1 MENQTPKNN
10 LKKLRIEKGYSQKKF
25 YEKIIREKLGLDI
38 TLRTYQN
45 WENQSNEIKSKPAL
59 LLAEYFKIEIGE
71 LLGYEDNFIETVT
84 ELSQKDG
91 SEEAFFKAF
100 RAYYEL
106 KIADGRE
113 NLLTL
118 KDEDFLNKYREEIL
132 KNLIPNIKK
141 LSKQE
146 IEKYLS
152 DEKLL
157 NEAKQ
162 KLNDFLFTIGTL
174 NPQETQLL
182 VDFISLSPKDKQ
194 IVLNLLKS
202 LSDK

>member
-1 MENQTPKNN
+1 MNRLKELRQEKKLSQKEIAETLGFSLRSFQRMENGESQIKP
-10 LKKLRIEKGYSQKKF
+10 EKAQ
-25 YEKIIREKLGLDI
+25 
-38 TLRTYQN
+38 
-45 WENQSNEIKSKPAL
+45 
-59 LLAEYFKIEIGE
+59 LLADYFGVSVAN
-71 LLGYEDNFIETVT
+71 LLGYENNFIESVKN
-84 ELSQKDG
+84 LSQKDG
-91 SEEAFFKAF
+91 SDEVFFKAF
-100 RAYYEL
+100 RVYYEL
-106 KIADGRE
+106 KTADGRE

-132 KNLIPNIKK
+132 KNLIPNIKE

-182 VDFISLSPKDKQ
+182 VDFISLSYKDKQ
-194 IVLNLLKS
+194 IVLNILGS
-202 LSDK
+202 LNQKETHHDL

>member
-1 MENQTPKNN
+1 MNR
-10 LKKLRIEKGYSQKKF
+10 LKELRQKKGDTQ
-25 YEKIIREKLGLDI
+25 EEVAKAMGVTRRG
-38 TLRTYQN
+38 YQK
-45 WENQSNEIKSKPAL
+45 WENEESQIKPDKAQQ
-59 LLAEYFKIEIGE
+59 LAEYFEVSVGH
-71 LLGYEDNFIETVT
+71 LLGYEDNFIETVK

-91 SEEAFFKAF
+91 SDEAFFKAF

>member
-1 MENQTPKNN
+1 MNRLKELRQEKKLSQKEIAETLGFSLRSFQRMENGESQIKP
-10 LKKLRIEKGYSQKKF
+10 EKAQ
-25 YEKIIREKLGLDI
+25 
-38 TLRTYQN
+38 
-45 WENQSNEIKSKPAL
+45 
-59 LLAEYFKIEIGE
+59 LLADYFGVSVAN
-71 LLGYEDNFIETVT
+71 LLGYENNFIESVKN
-84 ELSQKDG
+84 LSQKDG
-91 SEEAFFKAF
+91 SDEVFFKAF

-106 KIADGRE
+106 KTADGRE

-132 KNLIPNIKK
+132 KNLIPNIKE

-174 NPQETQLL
+174 NPQEAQLL
-182 VDFISLSPKDKQ
+182 VDFISLSYKDKQ
-194 IVLNLLKS
+194 IVLNILGS
-202 LSDK
+202 LNQKETHHDL

>member
-1 MENQTPKNN
+1 MNR
-10 LKKLRIEKGYSQKKF
+10 LKELRQKKGDTQ
-25 YEKIIREKLGLDI
+25 EEVAKAMGVTRRG
-38 TLRTYQN
+38 YQK
-45 WENQSNEIKSKPAL
+45 WENEESQIKPDKAQQ
-59 LLAEYFKIEIGE
+59 LAEYFGVSVGH
-71 LLGYEDNFIETVT
+71 LLGYEDNFIETVK

-91 SEEAFFKAF
+91 SDEAFFKAF

-182 VDFISLSPKDKQ
+182 VDFISLSHKDKQ

>member
-1 MENQTPKNN
+1 MNRLKELRQEKKLSQKEIAETLGFSLRSFQRMENGESQIKP
-10 LKKLRIEKGYSQKKF
+10 EKAK
-25 YEKIIREKLGLDI
+25 
-38 TLRTYQN
+38 
-45 WENQSNEIKSKPAL
+45 
-59 LLAEYFKIEIGE
+59 LLADYFGVSVAN
-71 LLGYEDNFIETVT
+71 LLGYENNFIESVKN
-84 ELSQKDG
+84 LSQKDG
-91 SEEAFFKAF
+91 SDEVFFKAF

-106 KIADGRE
+106 KTADGRE

-132 KNLIPNIKK
+132 KNLIPNIKE

-182 VDFISLSPKDKQ
+182 VDFISLSYKDKQ
-194 IVLNLLKS
+194 IVLNILGS
-202 LSDK
+202 LNQKETHHDL

>member
-1 MENQTPKNN
+1 MNRLKEFRQEKKLSQKEIAETLGFSLRSFQRMENGESQIKP
-10 LKKLRIEKGYSQKKF
+10 EKAQ
-25 YEKIIREKLGLDI
+25 
-38 TLRTYQN
+38 
-45 WENQSNEIKSKPAL
+45 
-59 LLAEYFKIEIGE
+59 LLADYFGVSVAN
-71 LLGYEDNFIETVT
+71 LLGYENNFIESVKN
-84 ELSQKDG
+84 LSQKDG
-91 SEEAFFKAF
+91 SDEVFFKAF

-106 KIADGRE
+106 KTADGRE

-132 KNLIPNIKK
+132 KNLIPNIKE

-182 VDFISLSPKDKQ
+182 VDFISLSYKDKQ
-194 IVLNLLKS
+194 IVLNILGS
-202 LSDK
+202 LNQKETHHDL

>member
-1 MENQTPKNN
+1 MNRLKELRQEKKLSQKEIAETLGFSLRSFQRMENGESQIKP
-10 LKKLRIEKGYSQKKF
+10 EKAQ
-25 YEKIIREKLGLDI
+25 
-38 TLRTYQN
+38 
-45 WENQSNEIKSKPAL
+45 
-59 LLAEYFKIEIGE
+59 LLADYFGVSVAN
-71 LLGYEDNFIETVT
+71 LLGYENNFIESVKN
-84 ELSQKDG
+84 LSQKDG
-91 SEEAFFKAF
+91 SDEVFFKTF

-106 KIADGRE
+106 KTADGRE

-132 KNLIPNIKK
+132 KNLIPNIKE

-182 VDFISLSPKDKQ
+182 VDFISLSYKDKQ
-194 IVLNLLKS
+194 IVLNILGS
-202 LSDK
+202 LNQKETHHDL

>member
-1 MENQTPKNN
+1 MNRLKELRQEKKLSQKEIAETLGFSLRSFQRMENGESQIKP
-10 LKKLRIEKGYSQKKF
+10 EKAQ
-25 YEKIIREKLGLDI
+25 
-38 TLRTYQN
+38 
-45 WENQSNEIKSKPAL
+45 
-59 LLAEYFKIEIGE
+59 LLADYFGVSVAN
-71 LLGYEDNFIETVT
+71 LLGYENNFIESVKN
-84 ELSQKDG
+84 LSQKDG
-91 SEEAFFKAF
+91 SDEVFFKAF

-106 KIADGRE
+106 KTADGRE

-132 KNLIPNIKK
+132 KNLIPNIKE

-182 VDFISLSPKDKQ
+182 VDFISLSYKDKQ
-194 IVLNLLKS
+194 IILNILGS
-202 LSDK
+202 LNQKETHHDL

>member
-1 MENQTPKNN
+1 MNR
-10 LKKLRIEKGYSQKKF
+10 LKELRKQKGLTQQGLAD
-25 YEKIIREKLGLDI
+25 KISVSKI
-38 TLRTYQN
+38 TILR
-45 WENQSNEIKSKPAL
+45 WENEERQIKPEKAQ
-59 LLAEYFKIEIGE
+59 LLADYFGVSVAN
-71 LLGYEDNFIETVT
+71 LLGYENNFIESVKN
-84 ELSQKDG
+84 LSQKDG
-91 SEEAFFKAF
+91 SDEVFFKAF

-106 KIADGRE
+106 KTADGRE

-132 KNLIPNIKK
+132 KNLIPNIKE

-182 VDFISLSPKDKQ
+182 VDFISLSYKDKQ
-194 IVLNLLKS
+194 IVLNILGS
-202 LSDK
+202 LNQKETHHDL

>member
-1 MENQTPKNN
+1 MNRLKELRQEKKLSQKEIAETLGFSLRSFQRMENGESQIKP
-10 LKKLRIEKGYSQKKF
+10 EKAQ
-25 YEKIIREKLGLDI
+25 
-38 TLRTYQN
+38 
-45 WENQSNEIKSKPAL
+45 
-59 LLAEYFKIEIGE
+59 LLADYFGVSVAN
-71 LLGYEDNFIETVT
+71 LLGYENNFIESVKN
-84 ELSQKDG
+84 LSQKDG
-91 SEEAFFKAF
+91 SDEVFFKAF

-106 KIADGRE
+106 KTADGRE

-132 KNLIPNIKK
+132 KNLIPNIKE

-182 VDFISLSPKDKQ
+182 VAFISLSYKDKQ
-194 IVLNLLKS
+194 IVLNILGS
-202 LSDK
+202 LNQKETHHDL

>member
-1 MENQTPKNN
+1 MNRLKELRQEKKLSQKEIAETLGFSLRSFQRMENGESQIKP
-10 LKKLRIEKGYSQKKF
+10 EKAQ
-25 YEKIIREKLGLDI
+25 
-38 TLRTYQN
+38 
-45 WENQSNEIKSKPAL
+45 
-59 LLAEYFKIEIGE
+59 LLADYFGVSVAN
-71 LLGYEDNFIETVT
+71 LLGYENNFIESVKN
-84 ELSQKDG
+84 LSQKDG
-91 SEEAFFKAF
+91 FDEVFFKAF

-106 KIADGRE
+106 KTADGRE

-132 KNLIPNIKK
+132 KNLIPNIKE

-182 VDFISLSPKDKQ
+182 VDFISLSYKDKQ
-194 IVLNLLKS
+194 IVLNILGS
-202 LSDK
+202 LNQKETHHDL

>member
-1 MENQTPKNN
+1 MNRLKELRQEKKLSQKEIAETLGFSLRSFQRMENGESQIKP
-10 LKKLRIEKGYSQKKF
+10 EKAQ
-25 YEKIIREKLGLDI
+25 
-38 TLRTYQN
+38 
-45 WENQSNEIKSKPAL
+45 
-59 LLAEYFKIEIGE
+59 LLADYFGVSVAN
-71 LLGYEDNFIETVT
+71 LLGYENNFIESVKN
-84 ELSQKDG
+84 LSQKDG
-91 SEEAFFKAF
+91 SDEVFFKAF

-106 KIADGRE
+106 KTADGRE

-118 KDEDFLNKYREEIL
+118 KKDEDFLNKYREEIL
-132 KNLIPNIKK
+132 KNLIPNIKE

-182 VDFISLSPKDKQ
+182 VDFISLSYKDKQ
-194 IVLNLLKS
+194 IVLNILGS
-202 LSDK
+202 LNQKETHHDL

>member
-71 LLGYEDNFIETVT
+71 LLGYEDNFIETVK

>member
-1 MENQTPKNN
+1 MNR
-10 LKKLRIEKGYSQKKF
+10 LKELRQKKGDTQ
-25 YEKIIREKLGLDI
+25 EEVAKAMGVTRRG
-38 TLRTYQN
+38 YQK
-45 WENQSNEIKSKPAL
+45 WENEESQIKPDKAQQ
-59 LLAEYFKIEIGE
+59 LAEYFGVSVGH
-71 LLGYEDNFIETVT
+71 LLGYEDNFIETVK

-91 SEEAFFKAF
+91 SDEAFFKAF

-182 VDFISLSPKDKQ
+182 VDFISLSPKEKQ

>member
-1 MENQTPKNN
+1 MNRLKELRQEKKLSQKEIAETLGFSLRSFQRMENGESQIKP
-10 LKKLRIEKGYSQKKF
+10 EKAQ
-25 YEKIIREKLGLDI
+25 
-38 TLRTYQN
+38 
-45 WENQSNEIKSKPAL
+45 
-59 LLAEYFKIEIGE
+59 LLADYFGVSVAN
-71 LLGYEDNFIETVT
+71 LLGYENNFIESVKN
-84 ELSQKDG
+84 LSQKDG
-91 SEEAFFKAF
+91 SDEVFFKAF

-106 KIADGRE
+106 KTADGRE

-132 KNLIPNIKK
+132 KNLIPNIKE

-174 NPQETQLL
+174 NHQETQLL
-182 VDFISLSPKDKQ
+182 VDFISLSYKDKQ
-194 IVLNLLKS
+194 IVLNILGS
-202 LSDK
+202 LNQKETHHDL

>member
-1 MENQTPKNN
+1 MNRLKELRQEKKLSQKEIAETLGFSLRSFQRMENGESQIKP
-10 LKKLRIEKGYSQKKF
+10 EKAQ
-25 YEKIIREKLGLDI
+25 
-38 TLRTYQN
+38 
-45 WENQSNEIKSKPAL
+45 
-59 LLAEYFKIEIGE
+59 LLADYFGVSVAN
-71 LLGYEDNFIETVT
+71 LLGYENNFIESVKN
-84 ELSQKDG
+84 LSQKDG
-91 SEEAFFKAF
+91 SDEIFFKAF

-106 KIADGRE
+106 KTADGRE

-132 KNLIPNIKK
+132 KNLIPNIKE

-182 VDFISLSPKDKQ
+182 VDFISLSYKDKQ
-194 IVLNLLKS
+194 IVLNILGS
-202 LSDK
+202 LNQKETHHDL

>member
-1 MENQTPKNN
+1 MNRLKELRQEKKLSQKEIAETLGFSLRSFQRMENRESQIKP
-10 LKKLRIEKGYSQKKF
+10 EKAQ
-25 YEKIIREKLGLDI
+25 
-38 TLRTYQN
+38 
-45 WENQSNEIKSKPAL
+45 
-59 LLAEYFKIEIGE
+59 LLADYFGVSVAN
-71 LLGYEDNFIETVT
+71 LLGYENNFIESVKN
-84 ELSQKDG
+84 LSQKDG
-91 SEEAFFKAF
+91 SDEVFFKAF

-106 KIADGRE
+106 KTADGRE

-132 KNLIPNIKK
+132 KNLIPNIKE

-182 VDFISLSPKDKQ
+182 VDFISLSYKDKQ
-194 IVLNLLKS
+194 IVLNILGS
-202 LSDK
+202 LNQKETHHDL

>member
-1 MENQTPKNN
+1 MNRLKELRQEKKLSQKEIAETLGFSLRSFQRMENGESQIKP
-10 LKKLRIEKGYSQKKF
+10 EKAQ
-25 YEKIIREKLGLDI
+25 
-38 TLRTYQN
+38 
-45 WENQSNEIKSKPAL
+45 
-59 LLAEYFKIEIGE
+59 LLADYFGVSVAN
-71 LLGYEDNFIETVT
+71 LLGYENNFIESVKN
-84 ELSQKDG
+84 LSQKNG
-91 SEEAFFKAF
+91 SDEVFFKAF

-106 KIADGRE
+106 KTADGRE

-132 KNLIPNIKK
+132 KNLIPNIKE

-182 VDFISLSPKDKQ
+182 VDFISLSYKDKQ
-194 IVLNLLKS
+194 IVLNILGS
-202 LSDK
+202 LNQKETHHDL

>member
-45 WENQSNEIKSKPAL
+45 WENPSNEIKSKPAL

-71 LLGYEDNFIETVT
+71 LLGYEDNFIETVK

-106 KIADGRE
+106 KIADGKE

-132 KNLIPNIKK
+132 KNLVPNIKK

>member
-1 MENQTPKNN
+1 MNRLKELRQEKKLSQKEIAETLGFSLRSFQRMENGESQIKP
-10 LKKLRIEKGYSQKKF
+10 EKAQ
-25 YEKIIREKLGLDI
+25 
-38 TLRTYQN
+38 
-45 WENQSNEIKSKPAL
+45 
-59 LLAEYFKIEIGE
+59 LLADYFGVSVAN
-71 LLGYEDNFIETVT
+71 LLGYENNFIESVKN
-84 ELSQKDG
+84 LSQKDG
-91 SEEAFFKAF
+91 SDEVFFKAF

-106 KIADGRE
+106 KTADGRE

-132 KNLIPNIKK
+132 KNLIPNIKE

-174 NPQETQLL
+174 HPQETQLL
-182 VDFISLSPKDKQ
+182 VDFISLSYKDKQ
-194 IVLNLLKS
+194 IVLNILGS
-202 LSDK
+202 LNQKETHHDL

>member
-45 WENQSNEIKSKPAL
+45 WENPSNEIKSKPAL

-71 LLGYEDNFIETVT
+71 LLGYEDNFIETVK

>member
-1 MENQTPKNN
+1 MNRLKELRQEKKLSQKEIAETLGFSLRSFQRMENGESQIKP
-10 LKKLRIEKGYSQKKF
+10 EKAQ
-25 YEKIIREKLGLDI
+25 
-38 TLRTYQN
+38 
-45 WENQSNEIKSKPAL
+45 
-59 LLAEYFKIEIGE
+59 LLADYFGVSVAN
-71 LLGYEDNFIETVT
+71 LLGYENNFIESVKN
-84 ELSQKDG
+84 LSQKDG
-91 SEEAFFKAF
+91 SDEVFFKAF

-106 KIADGRE
+106 KTADGRE

-132 KNLIPNIKK
+132 KNLIPNIKE

-157 NEAKQ
+157 NEAKK

-182 VDFISLSPKDKQ
+182 VDFISLSYKDKQ
-194 IVLNLLKS
+194 IVLNILGS
-202 LSDK
+202 LNQKETHHDL